1 MREVLRE
8 KSSKDKIYNF
18 SRGMFLHRE
27 TTYRQEKRKA
37 GRIKVRW
44 DSEKETTIKAR
55 GPEKSLNTI
64 KAGTLFLLTVVFVT
78 PSVYPLIYIF

>member
-18 SRGMFLHRE
+18 SRGMFLHKE
-27 TTYRQEKRKA
+27 TTHRQEKRKA

-44 DSEKETTIKAR
+44 DSKKETMIKAR
-55 GPEKSLNTI
+55 GPEKSLNTV
-64 KAGTLFLLTVVFVT
+64 KAGTLFLLTVVFLT
-78 PSVYPLIYIF
+78 PSVYSLIYIF